1 MLRFN
6 FCFFSVIFSLCFL
19 GQNSNLI
26 TDGSF
31 DEIMFHQSEAQPQH
45 WENGFW
51 VHYHQKKESIKRPS
65 SISSQKN
72 VLQFNFSVSSIRT
85 DDNFI
90 SAKLNQSLKAGK
102 QYKVSFLVAKD
113 KFSGYSIKEINAFF
127 TTSIPH
133 QRYHKTHQMENAILE
148 FSLDNVNSDWIL
160 LSMDYIAFGGEL
172 YFHLGTL
179 GQTFSMRESLKYGL
193 MSADATYNQIIYNS
207 VYFID
212 DVVVE
217 LNEKSQTDLLDTKT
231 TLANPI
237 DYYHHNKNLLFNSGL
252 EEKVEKVYYTES
264 YVTPGGM
271 VAPYVYSVNN
281 FGPRLHQKDSNAY
294 RSEYGREEL
303 PYMGNSMLSFKA
315 YSTNKHHVYQE
326 VLHKQKGQDYDTWYY
341 YERMP
346 SSTNI
351 SKYEKGSTICLPL
364 KDSLIK
370 DSIYYFSIM
379 LKLDNGSSYGL
390 DFLGFH
396 ALNEFPA
403 NTNDSIW
410 KRVPDEIIPV
420 EDLLSNSNWMEKQ
433 IRYQAK
439 GGERFVALSAVYP
452 KINIYKNQNFSPEV
466 SETCGPNSYN
476 CFNRNV
482 YYRDSLFANYHLDNM
497 VMLSEKDWV
506 SNASKIFDHVAN
518 QIEVMYLPM
527 KREGEWKDQKLL
539 NAQNALIGILEV
551 LRTND
556 AICVLNENKN
566 DPLILEP
573 FSIVNKRKI
582 IRKLNQPKTVRKIRN
597 FELDANRIYFSG
609 EETPQ
614 FNNHLM
620 IVSDGKIDFSVLEFK
635 LQIFCK
641 NGGHF
646 TLIFTGA
653 SDDFEVFKEKYNIF
667 HNILVI
673 DASDEKLQEQ
683 LYKRVLK
690 VDK

>member
-6 FCFFSVIFSLCFL
+6 FCLFSLLFSLSFL
-19 GQNSNLI
+19 AQNSNLI

-31 DEIMFHQSEAQPQH
+31 DEIMFHHSEANQQN
-45 WENGFW
+45 WDKGFW
-51 VHYHQKKESIKRPS
+51 VHYNMKKEAIQRPNS
-65 SISSQKN
+65 YANQNNI
-72 VLQFNFSVSSIRT
+72 LQLNFRVSSSRV

-90 SAKLNQSLKAGK
+90 STKLNQPLKTGK
-102 QYKVSFLVAKD
+102 QYKISFLVAKD
-113 KFSGYSIKEINAFF
+113 KFSGYPIKEINAFF

-133 QRYHKTHQMENAILE
+133 QNYHKTHQMKNAILE
-148 FSLDNVNSDWIL
+148 FSLDEVNSEWIS
-160 LSMDYIAFGGEL
+160 LSMNYTAYGGEQ
-172 YFHLGTL
+172 YFHIGSL
-179 GQTFSMRESLKYGL
+179 GQTFNIKESLKYGL
-193 MSADATYNQIIYNS
+193 MGADATYNQNIYNS
-207 VYFID
+207 VYYID
-212 DVVVE
+212 DVVLE
-217 LNEKSQTDLLDTKT
+217 LNEKTQVDSITQLNFLS
-231 TLANPI
+231 NPI
-237 DYYHHNKNLLFNSGL
+237 DYFHHNKNLLLNSGL
-252 EEKVEKVYYTES
+252 EEKVEKVYYTEA

-271 VAPYVYSVNN
+271 IAPYVYSVNN
-281 FGPRLHQKDSNAY
+281 FEPRLHQTDSNAY
-294 RSEYGREEL
+294 RSEYGKEEL

-351 SKYEKGSTICLPL
+351 PKYEKGSTICLPL
-364 KDSLIK
+364 KDYLKK
-370 DSIYYFSIM
+370 DSVYYFSFM
-379 LKLDNGSSYGL
+379 LKLDDGSSYGL

-452 KINIYKNQNFSPEV
+452 KLNIYKNQNFSPEV

-482 YYRDSLFANYHLDNM
+482 YYRDSLFANYYLDNM
-497 VMLSEKDWV
+497 VMLSENDWV
-506 SNASKIFDHVAN
+506 SNASKIFENVTN

-527 KREGEWKDQKLL
+527 EREGEWKDQKLL

-573 FSIVNKRKI
+573 FSIINKRKI
-582 IRKLNQPKTVRKIRN
+582 IRKLNQPKLVRKVRN
-597 FELDANRIYFSG
+597 YELDPSRIYFSG
-609 EETPQ
+609 DPTPQ
-614 FNNHLM
+614 YNNHLM
-620 IVSDGKIDFSVLEFK
+620 IVTDGNIDFSALEIK
-635 LQIFCK
+635 LQTFCK
-641 NGGHF
+641 NGGYF
-646 TLIFTGA
+646 TLIYTGA
-653 SDDFEVFKEKYNIF
+653 TDIFQVFIEKNNIF
-667 HNILVI
+667 HNNLVI
-673 DASDEKLQEQ
+673 DASDEKLQEK
-683 LYKRVLK
+683 LYKRILK
-690 VDK
+690 VN